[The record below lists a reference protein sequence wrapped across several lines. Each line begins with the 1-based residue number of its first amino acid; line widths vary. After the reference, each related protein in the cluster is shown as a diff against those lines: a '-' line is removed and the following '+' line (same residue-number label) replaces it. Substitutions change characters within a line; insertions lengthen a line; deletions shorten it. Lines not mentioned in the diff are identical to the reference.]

1 MEKLNTIA
9 KSFKKDLR
17 NDRNRGS
24 DSILDDRNKGIL
36 EGISSLHSWIKTQTL
51 IAPTKSMSRIR
62 DELDH
67 VSDLEK
73 DRKMFLEN

>member
-67 VSDLEK
+67 VSVLK
-73 DRKMFLEN
+73 KKIFFLEN